1 MVHQQKKL
9 DVFFN
14 ALAQARETRQQ
25 ELFENKE
32 KEQTRL
38 KWIAF
43 QQMIEAEWVPI
54 IREYLNVLGELWFG
68 YEMRLKGPIF
78 RKELVPIPS
87 YIVTHEVFG
96 PMAIFWVA
104 EREWQERKV
113 SVVEGTTEFKTELI
127 RHGFRCR
134 IVMKDDGQYQFQ
146 DDGHNTL
153 IQFEDQAKISW
164 EELDNIFAS
173 AYSEDPTVIFYRWK
187 NALVGIDGSDLTHS
201 E

>member
-1 MVHQQKKL
+1 MSQQQKKL
-9 DVFFN
+9 DVFFK
-14 ALAQARETRQQ
+14 ALTQAREARQR
-25 ELFENKE
+25 ELLENEE
-32 KEQTRL
+32 KEQARL

-43 QQMIEAEWVPI
+43 QQVIEAEWVPI
-54 IREYLNVLGELWFG
+54 IGEYLNVLGELWFG
-68 YEMRLKGPIF
+68 HEMRLKGPMF

-104 EREWQERKV
+104 EKVWQEREV
-113 SVVEGTTEFKTELI
+113 SVEGTTEFKTELI

-146 DDGHNTL
+146 DDGHNIL

-173 AYSEDPTVIFYRWK
+173 AYSEGPTVIFYRWK
-187 NALVGIDGSDLTHS
+187 DALVGIDGSDLTYS